1 MRTMA
6 RWQYVRAFQPD
17 VILTHYPYPNF
28 EAPQTCNG
36 RCADVGDNPSPR
48 WDDLGYHPDH
58 KRVGMHV
65 LNACYGSGGA
75 SSNNKLFGD
84 LYEAAGLK
92 KWLA

>member
-1 MRTMA
+1 M
-6 RWQYVRAFQPD
+6 RAFQPD

-36 RCADVGDNPSPR
+36 RCADVGDKPSPR